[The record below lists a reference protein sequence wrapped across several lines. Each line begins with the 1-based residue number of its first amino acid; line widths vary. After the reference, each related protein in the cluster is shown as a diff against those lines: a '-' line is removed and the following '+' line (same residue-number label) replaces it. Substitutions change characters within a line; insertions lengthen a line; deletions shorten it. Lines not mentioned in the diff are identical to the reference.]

1 MNHLSFKDR
10 FFLFTQRC
18 MPKQAMTELA
28 GRFANGAFGNTTQ
41 WAINTFIKRY
51 GVNMQEAQQ
60 EDPTAYETF
69 NDFFT
74 RALKPTAR
82 PLANSTWVSPVDG
95 TVSQLGQIAG
105 ERVFQAKGHH
115 YSLLA
120 LLGGDADAARTY
132 ANGDFATLYLSPK
145 DYHRIH
151 LPCAGTLRRMVYVP
165 GDLYSVNP
173 LTAQNIPGLF
183 ARNER
188 LVCHF
193 DTAHGPLAVVFV
205 AATIVGSMA
214 TVWHGRVN
222 AQRLGLIQA
231 WDYEGSTAPQ
241 FAQGDEIG
249 RFMLGSTV
257 VLCWANRANLKFDP
271 EWRAGRAIQMGQ
283 SMATVAGESIT
294 ISK

>member
-95 TVSQLGQIAG
+95 TVSQ
-105 ERVFQAKGHH
+105 
-115 YSLLA
+115 
-120 LLGGDADAARTY
+120 
-132 ANGDFATLYLSPK
+132 
-145 DYHRIH
+145 
-151 LPCAGTLRRMVYVP
+151 
-165 GDLYSVNP
+165 
-173 LTAQNIPGLF
+173 
-183 ARNER
+183 
-188 LVCHF
+188 
-193 DTAHGPLAVVFV
+193 
-205 AATIVGSMA
+205 
-214 TVWHGRVN
+214 
-222 AQRLGLIQA
+222 
-231 WDYEGSTAPQ
+231 
-241 FAQGDEIG
+241 
-249 RFMLGSTV
+249 
-257 VLCWANRANLKFDP
+257 
-271 EWRAGRAIQMGQ
+271 
-283 SMATVAGESIT
+283 
-294 ISK
+294 